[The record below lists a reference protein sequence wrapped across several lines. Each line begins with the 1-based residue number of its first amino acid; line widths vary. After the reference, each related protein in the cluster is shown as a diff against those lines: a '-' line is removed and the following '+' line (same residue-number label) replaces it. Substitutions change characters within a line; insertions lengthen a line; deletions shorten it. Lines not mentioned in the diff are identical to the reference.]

1 MLNLHQ
7 PAGNLDKLLSE
18 HECEAKEILWA
29 LDRIPRSLSAY
40 EDLGRVHLSLSGT
53 LLETLRRHALSATRL
68 GDRGLRLACLAP
80 AEHPEMI
87 EVLGSAYYHLV
98 LPLMLPD
105 HREEQIGRWLGI
117 GRHLF
122 WRNRSRSYWSPEL
135 GFCMQL
141 VPPLARQGFEWVIV
155 D

>member
-1 MLNLHQ
+1 
-7 PAGNLDKLLSE
+7 
-18 HECEAKEILWA
+18 
-29 LDRIPRSLSAY
+29 
-40 EDLGRVHLSLSGT
+40 
-53 LLETLRRHALSATRL
+53 
-68 GDRGLRLACLAP
+68 
-80 AEHPEMI
+80 MI